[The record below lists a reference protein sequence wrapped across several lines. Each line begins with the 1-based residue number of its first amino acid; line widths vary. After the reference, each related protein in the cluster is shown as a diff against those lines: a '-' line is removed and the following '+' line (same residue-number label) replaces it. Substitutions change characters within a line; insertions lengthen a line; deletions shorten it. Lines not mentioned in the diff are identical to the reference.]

1 MFDEYTRKRA
11 LLKEK
16 REIDDL
22 FAPRFLKASNN
33 YEIERLHH
41 EKDEVIYR
49 IEESLSD
56 IEDKLL
62 IDKARSLYIDLPS
75 LADKN
80 IWELHRD
87 SEIIHHLTVN
97 GKFYLNREIRK
108 EKKERQEMGLSWL
121 KTLVP
126 IIGALT
132 GLAAVLLSG

>member
-1 MFDEYTRKRA
+1 MFDEYKRKRA

-16 REIDDL
+16 RKIDDYY
-22 FAPRFLKASNN
+22 APLFLKASNN
-33 YEIERLHH
+33 HEKERLHV
-41 EKDEVIYR
+41 ERDEVLYR

-62 IDKARSLYIDLPS
+62 IDKARSLYIDIPS
-75 LADKN
+75 LLDEN
-80 IWELHRD
+80 IWELYRD
-87 SEIIHHLTVN
+87 SEILHHLTVN

-108 EKKERQEMGLSWL
+108 EKKERQEMALSWL